1 MRRTSRLLAVLA
13 LAVLAFGCGSGRRTP
28 QTVEVKGHDPMQQVK
43 ATLQNYVN
51 GQPLT
56 SEVQTFDYLV
66 EEVRKVDAAKADTL
80 KAGLEDIKKTPNNPG
95 PKARALLQ
103 RLGLDGPGKS

>member
-1 MRRTSRLLAVLA
+1 MSRLLAVLA
-13 LAVLAFGCGSGRRTP
+13 LTVLVFGCGSGRRTP
-28 QTVEVKGHDPMQQVK
+28 HNVEITGHDPMKQVK

-56 SEVQTFDYLV
+56 SEVQSFDFLV
-66 EEVRKVDAAKADTL
+66 EEVRKVDTAKADIL
-80 KAGLEDIKKTPNNPG
+80 KAGLDDIKKTPNNPG

-103 RLGLDGPGKS
+103 KLGLDGPGKS